1 MLKQISAIITV
12 LILTLGFASTSEAAT
27 PRSMWVENEI
37 YQYNH
42 QFASQ
47 LPQELATKMQKMAAS
62 PFAFYRGTAHIFYRD
77 MPTLA
82 ASGFVNSPTSAIWL
96 EGDMHMQN
104 LGGMRD
110 SNDNNVFDTT
120 DFDEGYLGPYVWDL
134 RRMAVSILLAAK
146 ENGFSSS
153 DGQDIVKNFLD
164 AYLNKMKDFKGT
176 NDELSYRLEESNT
189 NGVVKDLIQKAA
201 GKSRSSLLNK
211 YTLLNSSGDRLFQT
225 TSELQPVS
233 NSTYSNITTA
243 ISSYI
248 ASIPSSK
255 RYSNNYYALKDIRL
269 KLGSGIGSLGKY
281 RYYLLIEGPSP
292 ATNDDRI
299 LEMKQQSTSAVAIAS
314 PGLLPSSVY
323 HHHQGTRV
331 TIATKAM
338 LADTDPLVGYAT
350 VSDIPFMVHEKSPYE
365 VDFDYTLLTTKSKF
379 MDAMAYAG
387 KVVAKNHAISDKDY
401 DAAIVPVSVDKE
413 VADITSGNQSGF
425 KDEIVNFAL
434 DYATQVEYD
443 YGSFKDAYNRNTVWL
458 KGKGQRGKVSNT
470 SKSLYPLTFSQTT
483 REVHTAYP
491 NRIAYNRGVTL
502 Y

>member
-1 MLKQISAIITV
+1 MLKQISAIIII
-12 LILTLGFASTSEAAT
+12 LLLTLGFPSKSQAAT
-27 PRSMWVENEI
+27 SRSTWVENEI

-42 QFASQ
+42 PFASQ
-47 LPQELATKMQKMAAS
+47 LPQELATKMQKMTAS

-77 MPTLA
+77 MQTLPS
-82 ASGFVNSPTSAIWL
+82 SGFVNSPTSAIWL

-146 ENGFSSS
+146 ENGFSSG
-153 DGQDIVKNFLD
+153 DAQDIVRNFLD
-164 AYLNKMKDFKGT
+164 AYLNKISDFKGT
-176 NDELSYRLEESNT
+176 NEELSYRLEESNT
-189 NGVVKDLIQKAA
+189 NGVVKDLIQKTA

-211 YTLLNSSGDRLFQT
+211 YTLLNSISDRIFQT

-233 NSTYSNITTA
+233 NSVYANIATA
-243 ISSYI
+243 MSSYI

-255 RYSNNYYALKDIRL
+255 RHSNSYYTLKDIRL
-269 KLGSGIGSLGKY
+269 KLGSGTGSLGKY
-281 RYYLLIEGPSP
+281 RYYLLIEGPSS
-292 ATNDDRI
+292 ATDDDRI
-299 LEMKQQSTSAVAIAS
+299 LEMKQQNTSAVAIAS

-323 HHHQGTRV
+323 NNHEGKRV

-338 LADTDPLVGYAT
+338 LSNTDPLVGYTT
-350 VSDIPFMVHEKSPYE
+350 VSSIPFMLREKSPYE

-379 MDAMAYAG
+379 MDAISYAG

-401 DAAIVPVSVDKE
+401 DAGIVAASVDKE
-413 VADITSGNQSGF
+413 VTDITSGNKGGF

-434 DYATQVEYD
+434 DYAAQVQYD
-443 YGSFKDAYNRNTVWL
+443 YASFKD
-458 KGKGQRGKVSNT
+458 
-470 SKSLYPLTFSQTT
+470 
-483 REVHTAYP
+483 
-491 NRIAYNRGVTL
+491 AYNRGVTL

>member
-1 MLKQISAIITV
+1 
-12 LILTLGFASTSEAAT
+12 
-27 PRSMWVENEI
+27 
-37 YQYNH
+37 
-42 QFASQ
+42 
-47 LPQELATKMQKMAAS
+47 
-62 PFAFYRGTAHIFYRD
+62 
-77 MPTLA
+77 
-82 ASGFVNSPTSAIWL
+82 
-96 EGDMHMQN
+96 MQN

-176 NDELSYRLEESNT
+176 NDELSYRLQESNT

-233 NSTYSNITTA
+233 NSTYSNIATA

-255 RYSNNYYALKDIRL
+255 RYSNSYYALKDIRL

-413 VADITSGNQSGF
+413 VTDITSGNQSGF

-443 YGSFKDAYNRNTVWL
+443 YGSFKDAYNR
-458 KGKGQRGKVSNT
+458 
-470 SKSLYPLTFSQTT
+470 
-483 REVHTAYP
+483 
-491 NRIAYNRGVTL
+491 GVTL

>member
-1 MLKQISAIITV
+1 MLKQISAIITA
-12 LILTLGFASTSEAAT
+12 LILTLGFASTSQAAT
-27 PRSMWVENEI
+27 PRSTWVENEI

-42 QFASQ
+42 PFASQ
-47 LPQELATKMQKMAAS
+47 LPQELTTKMQKMTAS

-77 MPTLA
+77 MQTLPG
-82 ASGFVNSPTSAIWL
+82 SGFVNSSISAIWL

-146 ENGFSSS
+146 ENGFSSG
-153 DGQDIVKNFLD
+153 DAQDIVRNFLD
-164 AYLNKMKDFKGT
+164 AYLNKMSDFKGT

-201 GKSRSSLLNK
+201 GKNRSSLLNK
-211 YTLLNSSGDRLFQT
+211 YTLLNSTSDRVFQT

-233 NSTYSNITTA
+233 STTYSNIA
-243 ISSYI
+243 AAMSSYI

-255 RYSNNYYALKDIRL
+255 RYSNSHYTLKDIRL
-269 KLGSGIGSLGKY
+269 KLGSGTGSLGKY
-281 RYYLLIEGPSP
+281 RYYLLIEGPSLQ
-292 ATNDDRI
+292 TDDDRI
-299 LEMKQQSTSAVAIAS
+299 LEMKQQNSSAVAIGS
-314 PGLLPSSVY
+314 PGLLPSSVFNN
-323 HHHQGTRV
+323 HEGARV
-331 TIATKAM
+331 TIVTKAM
-338 LADTDPLVGYAT
+338 LSNTDPLVGYTT
-350 VSDIPFMVHEKSPYE
+350 VSSIPFMVREKSPYQ

-379 MDAMAYAG
+379 MDAMDYAG

-401 DAAIVPVSVDKE
+401 DAAIIAVSVDKE
-413 VADITSGNQSGF
+413 VSDITSGNKAVF

-434 DYATQVEYD
+434 DYAAQVDYD
-443 YGSFKDAYNRNTVWL
+443 YASFKD
-458 KGKGQRGKVSNT
+458 
-470 SKSLYPLTFSQTT
+470 
-483 REVHTAYP
+483 
-491 NRIAYNRGVTL
+491 AYNRGVTL